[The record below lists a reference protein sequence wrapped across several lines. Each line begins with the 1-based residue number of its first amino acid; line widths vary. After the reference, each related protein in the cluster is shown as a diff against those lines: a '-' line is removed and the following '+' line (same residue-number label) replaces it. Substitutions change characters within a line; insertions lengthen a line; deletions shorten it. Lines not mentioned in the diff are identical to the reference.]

1 MYQYF
6 LLYFQLMEVKRLC
19 LTVGTQSWAKV
30 MIQNNSTVTLFLF
43 LFPSLMWLQL
53 ESSSFKNGFLKYL
66 TKVTSPFPYGP
77 VCF

>member
-19 LTVGTQSWAKV
+19 LTVGTQPWVKV
-30 MIQNNSTVTLFLF
+30 MVQNDSQVTLFLF
-43 LFPSLMWLQL
+43 LFPSLLQL

-66 TKVTSPFPYGP
+66 SKVTFPFPYGP